1 MNLNFHV
8 NCKDFG
14 FTSMF
19 SYYAIQ
25 KKIFEIVKKNIEFE
39 NFLLH
44 LILAFHDD
52 ISSHYHQI
60 DILD

>member
-25 KKIFEIVKKNIEFE
+25 KKIFEIVKKKTLSLEIFITFNTR
-39 NFLLH
+39 
-44 LILAFHDD
+44 
-52 ISSHYHQI
+52 IS
-60 DILD
+60 